1 MKTGYFISA
10 LATLC
15 ALAIGCTKMTVG
27 GDLAEVQLS
36 QSTVA
41 LPAKGGSAKIDVNAT
56 GEWTINALTDAEA
69 KWLAVDKMSGPA
81 GTTTVT
87 FTALAEYAACNKTTL
102 ILKCAGAEQHIYV
115 QQGVPT
121 VSEVTCKEVN
131 EGPKG
136 ATYRVTG
143 ICTAIAESATY
154 GNWYITDDESDPLGT
169 VYIYGTKYNGQTKQG
184 AIGKYNI
191 EVGDQVTIEGPK
203 DVYNGTVELV
213 DVDIIKV
220 VKSLCKV
227 CNSPVKAPKDGGN
240 VDLKVIAKG
249 GKLNIVPKVDW
260 IKIASTGIIPKQGK
274 DPVDTTLVTLAI
286 SPNEGGVRNGDV
298 ELTSG
303 SSTVS
308 AVVSQEGSATPIKDV
323 VVGQPCF
330 VAGTITAIC
339 AAGFIITD
347 ETGSI
352 LYYQNKFANPN
363 NYVVGDKV
371 EVACTKATTYNG
383 ALEVEPAN
391 ITKEAKVGHE
401 DVTYPTPEIMGLA
414 AIEEWLDSRDGSAAP
429 CKYVKICG
437 KVSIS
442 GNYYNIV
449 LGDSEKQGSFYQ
461 ATAEQK
467 ALVEN
472 NKSYEITGYLI
483 GYSKSGDV
491 YKYANILV
499 MDAKEL
505 NPTKTFAE
513 IIAAGAGDYSC
524 EATVVAVGSNQVAL
538 TDGTEFMFM
547 YNKAKNAVVGTK
559 ILLNGPVTQYNGCW
573 EWNDPAFYV
582 SAKDVPVVHPTA
594 VDMTAAEFDA
604 YKSAP
609 GVKYYKVVGT
619 KGESGYDVT
628 GDGFVINPYS
638 NATINPGSVTLYGY
652 SIGIKSNKM
661 NFIVA
666 SVEQ

>member
-36 QSTVA
+36 QSTVT

-56 GEWTINALTDAEA
+56 GEWTIKALTEDEA
-69 KWLAVDKMSGPA
+69 KWLSVDKMSGPA

-87 FTALAEYAACNKTTL
+87 FTALAESAACNKTTL
-102 ILKCAGAEQHIYV
+102 ILTCAGAEQHIYV

-131 EGPKG
+131 EGAKG

-143 ICTAIAESATY
+143 ICTSIAESATY
-154 GNWYITDDESDPLGT
+154 GNWYISDGTTEQPL
-169 VYIYGTKYNGQTKQG
+169 YIYGTKYNGQTKQAALEKLG
-184 AIGKYNI
+184 V
-191 EVGDQVTIEGPK
+191 EVGDELTIEGPK

-213 DVDIIKV
+213 DVDVIKL

-227 CNSPVKAPKDGGN
+227 CNSPVAPKEGGN

-249 GKLNIVPKVDW
+249 GNLNIVPKADW

-286 SPNEGGVRNGDV
+286 SPNEGGPRNGEV

-308 AVVSQEGSATPIKDV
+308 AAVSQEGSTTPINEV

-330 VAGTITAIC
+330 VAGTITGFC

-352 LYYQNKFANPN
+352 LYYQKDFKNPN

-371 EVACTKATTYNG
+371 EVTCSEATTYNG
-383 ALEVEPAN
+383 ALEVEPKN
-391 ITKEAKVGHE
+391 IKKEVKVGHE
-401 DVTYPTPEIMGLA
+401 DVVYPAPQLMGRAAVEEYLA
-414 AIEEWLDSRDGSAAP
+414 NCDGVTAP
-429 CKYVKICG
+429 CKYVKVCG
-437 KVSIS
+437 KVSVS
-442 GNYYNIV
+442 GSYYNIIF
-449 LGDSEKQGSFYQ
+449 GDSEKQGSFYQ
-461 ATAEQK
+461 PTDTQK

-472 NKSYEITGYLI
+472 GKMYELTGYLI
-483 GYSKSGDV
+483 GYTKSSGV
-491 YKYANILV
+491 VKFANFLV

-538 TDGTEFMFM
+538 TDGTEYMFM
-547 YNKAKNAVVGTK
+547 YNKAKNAVVGSK
-559 ILLNGPVTQYNGCW
+559 VLLNGPVTQYNGCW

-594 VDMTAAEFDA
+594 VNMTAAEFDA

-619 KGESGYDVT
+619 KGASGYDVT